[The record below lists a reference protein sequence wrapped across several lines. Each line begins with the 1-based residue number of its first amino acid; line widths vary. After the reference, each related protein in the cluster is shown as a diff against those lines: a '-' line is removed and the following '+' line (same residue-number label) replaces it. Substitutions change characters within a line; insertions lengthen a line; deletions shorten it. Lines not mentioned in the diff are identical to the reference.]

1 MGISAVAV
9 TFKWMSF
16 ITRNFNAVL
25 AHQVSENN
33 KKNFIKII
41 ITSST
46 LGRSFV
52 ETGVDPLNTV
62 L

>member
-33 KKNFIKII
+33 KKEMQKM
-41 ITSST
+41 
-46 LGRSFV
+46 G
-52 ETGVDPLNTV
+52 LNKKKRTK
-62 L
+62 LKNGFE